1 MKFSFERSV
10 WSYTK
15 VQALR
20 SAVVRDRFMNRKTAG
35 LYLDVGCGWNVHPQ
49 NINLDYAWRPGID
62 IVCDIRR
69 GIPLP
74 DQYVIGIFTE
84 HCLEHISLRDCL
96 FVLSECRRVLRPGAY
111 LRIVVP
117 DLEIYIQQYVGHRP
131 MPYADD
137 DLVDDLYSPA
147 MSINR
152 IMRAHGHQFIYDFLT
167 LQKLLTA
174 VGFIEVKKCSF
185 GESSDPGLALD
196 TPERKTE
203 SLYVEARRQTIPV

>member
-10 WSYTK
+10 WSY
-15 VQALR
+15 
-20 SAVVRDRFMNRKTAG
+20 
-35 LYLDVGCGWNVHPQ
+35 
-49 NINLDYAWRPGID
+49 
-62 IVCDIRR
+62 
-69 GIPLP
+69 
-74 DQYVIGIFTE
+74 IFTE